1 MSKPLNICID
11 IRDLRIAKTGSRTYL
26 DELAREFQSDNDPNF
41 KFIFLDSTLPFVY
54 TGKNKWLKLIEQ
66 LRFLFWKQ
74 VELPLKAWYYK
85 ADIVF
90 CTDFFVPWI
99 QLGYTTIPVFHDA
112 FFWEYPA
119 HYNKYWRWLFLRLGV
134 SAAKKSF
141 CIITPTFYTQTKIA
155 AYSNIHVKKIIP
167 IYEAPKSLSNHGNA
181 PSKWNFLKEKKYIL
195 HVGTFEKRKNL
206 IVLLQAFHS
215 LKKDYG
221 YIDLELVLV
230 GQLSTKSTL
239 NGMQELYDLIHDQE
253 LNKHI
258 HCTGYIEDEYL
269 GFFYKHASVYAFPSL
284 NEGFGIPIL
293 ESFKFGVPVVIAN
306 NTCLPEVAGNAALSF
321 APFQPKELAELLN
334 QLLCN
339 DALRDELIE
348 RGKERVK
355 EFSWQ
360 KTAAAIKQVFIE
372 AYNAKSSSIK
382 S

>member
-1 MSKPLNICID
+1 MSKPLTICID

-26 DELAREFQSDNDPNF
+26 DELTRVFQSNTDPNF
-41 KFIFLDSTLPFVY
+41 KFIFLDSTLPFIY

-66 LRFLFWKQ
+66 FRFFFWKQ
-74 VELPLKAWYYK
+74 VELPLKAWYHS

-134 SAAKKSF
+134 SAAKKSY
-141 CIITPTFYTQTKIA
+141 CVITPTFYTQKKIA
-155 AYSNIHVKKIIP
+155 EYSNIDVKKIIP
-167 IYEAPKSLSNHGNA
+167 IYEAPKSLSN
-181 PSKWNFLKEKKYIL
+181 PSNTPLGWDFLTEKKYIL

-221 YIDLELVLV
+221 YTDIELVLV

-239 NGMQELYDLIHDQE
+239 NGMQELYDLIHSQE
-253 LNKHI
+253 LNKYI
-258 HCTGYIEDEYL
+258 HCTGYIKDEYL
-269 GFFYKHASVYAFPSL
+269 GFFYKHASLYAFPSL

-293 ESFKFGVPVVIAN
+293 ESFKFKVPVVIAN

-321 APFQPKELAELLN
+321 DPFQPKELTELLN
-334 QLLCN
+334 QLLRD
-339 DALRDELIE
+339 DALRTELIE

-360 KTAAAIKQVFIE
+360 KTAKAIKEVFTE
-372 AYNAKSSSIK
+372 AYYAKSRATK